1 MALAVEAVQEK
12 KYTIR
17 EAAVAYHVP
26 RSTIGDRVS
35 GRIQMGAKSGP
46 ATYLTAYEEKEL
58 VDFLIGCAR
67 IGFARTRKQVM
78 TLVRT
83 AMIKKG
89 NNDAPITNG
98 WWDSFMKRHPQLT
111 LRTPEKLAYV
121 RGIMGNKEVIGAYFD
136 LLEETL
142 SKNGILD
149 KPAVIFNVDETGM
162 PLDHKPEK
170 AIAEKGARVV
180 TAHTSGDKTNITVI
194 ACGSAAG
201 QVIPPMVLFQG
212 KKLNHTFTIGEI
224 PGTMY
229 GMGSGWV
236 DTELFEAW
244 FADQFLAYA
253 PKARPLL
260 LMLDGH
266 ASHYQPELVRLAAK
280 ESVIL
285 FCLPP
290 HCTHLAQPLD
300 KGAFSPL
307 KTYWHQECAK
317 FMDNNPGEIV
327 SKRNFS
333 TIFAQAWYRAMTPKT
348 IAASFRATGVY
359 PFNREAIQIPE
370 VSEADSDLDK
380 GIISYLPLYS
390 PAPKQS
396 RVRTSASA
404 PTVQFS
410 ASEEELFKTRHENG
424 YDITTD
430 HRYNQ
435 WLLQNTQKEDIH
447 VHSATIN
454 ECARP
459 KEPSSIHE
467 FLQIPELP
475 SALKK
480 NSEKKFRTARVLTSD
495 VAIQQMEEKERRKKE
510 EEERKERR
518 KEEREER
525 ARVRAEQQ
533 AEKKRKAEEKKKE
546 KEQAERQK
554 QLAQN
559 RKQKEQTQEKEEV
572 GQKEKQKTRVQ
583 PERSKKHVPRRKAE
597 ALTENIS
604 GIIRVYVHMYDMYI
618 CMRKANKNGVTLKLP
633 PESILPCILEQGEI
647 SHSGIYSYPTFQ
659 YTCAT
664 ATLVSGHNTYVYVP
678 L

>member
-17 EAAVAYHVP
+17 EAAAAYHVP
-26 RSTIGDRVS
+26 RSTVGDRVS

-78 TLVRT
+78 TLVCT
-83 AMIKKG
+83 VMIKKG

-149 KPAVIFNVDETGM
+149 KPAVIFNVDKTGM

-170 AIAEKGARVV
+170 AIAEKGARIV

-201 QVIPPMVLFQG
+201 QVIPPME
-212 KKLNHTFTIGEI
+212 KHTFTIGEI

-370 VSEADSDLDK
+370 VSKADSDLDK

-396 RVRTSASA
+396 KVRTSASA

-447 VHSATIN
+447 VHSATTIN
-454 ECARP
+454 ECAHP

-495 VAIQQMEEKERRKKE
+495 VAIQQMEEKGRRKKE

-525 ARVRAEQQ
+525 A
-533 AEKKRKAEEKKKE
+533 
-546 KEQAERQK
+546 
-554 QLAQN
+554 
-559 RKQKEQTQEKEEV
+559 
-572 GQKEKQKTRVQ
+572 
-583 PERSKKHVPRRKAE
+583 
-597 ALTENIS
+597 
-604 GIIRVYVHMYDMYI
+604 
-618 CMRKANKNGVTLKLP
+618 
-633 PESILPCILEQGEI
+633 
-647 SHSGIYSYPTFQ
+647 
-659 YTCAT
+659 
-664 ATLVSGHNTYVYVP
+664 
-678 L
+678 

>member
-1 MALAVEAVQEK
+1 
-12 KYTIR
+12 
-17 EAAVAYHVP
+17 
-26 RSTIGDRVS
+26 
-35 GRIQMGAKSGP
+35 
-46 ATYLTAYEEKEL
+46 
-58 VDFLIGCAR
+58 
-67 IGFARTRKQVM
+67 
-78 TLVRT
+78 
-83 AMIKKG
+83 
-89 NNDAPITNG
+89 
-98 WWDSFMKRHPQLT
+98 
-111 LRTPEKLAYV
+111 
-121 RGIMGNKEVIGAYFD
+121 
-136 LLEETL
+136 
-142 SKNGILD
+142 
-149 KPAVIFNVDETGM
+149 
-162 PLDHKPEK
+162 
-170 AIAEKGARVV
+170 
-180 TAHTSGDKTNITVI
+180 
-194 ACGSAAG
+194 
-201 QVIPPMVLFQG
+201 
-212 KKLNHTFTIGEI
+212 
-224 PGTMY
+224 
-229 GMGSGWV
+229 
-236 DTELFEAW
+236 
-244 FADQFLAYA
+244 
-253 PKARPLL
+253 
-260 LMLDGH
+260 
-266 ASHYQPELVRLAAK
+266 
-280 ESVIL
+280 
-285 FCLPP
+285 
-290 HCTHLAQPLD
+290 
-300 KGAFSPL
+300 
-307 KTYWHQECAK
+307 
-317 FMDNNPGEIV
+317 
-327 SKRNFS
+327 
-333 TIFAQAWYRAMTPKT
+333 MTPKT

-454 ECARP
+454 ECTRS